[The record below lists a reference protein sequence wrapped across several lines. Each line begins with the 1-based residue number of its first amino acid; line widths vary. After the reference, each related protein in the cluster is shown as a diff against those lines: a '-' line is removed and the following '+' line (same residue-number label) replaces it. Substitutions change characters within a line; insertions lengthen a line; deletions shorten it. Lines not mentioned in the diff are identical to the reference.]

1 MFIFLFLLIFINSL
15 LILTNPVSIYTIESM
30 SNVGHI
36 MKYDMAIGI
45 KENDAM
51 LFTKQDTTKKPAII
65 VRRIL
70 ELIESGELKQG
81 DKLPNEM
88 GIVKQTE
95 ISRTSVREALSA
107 LELMGIIERVPGE
120 GTFIASTSPLKAA
133 SSKDLLLKFLEDTE
147 NVNGSFEALEA
158 RVALE
163 PSVALMAARRA
174 EPEDIENM
182 DAILEK
188 MEKSIK
194 DNETGVFLDLDYEF
208 HLAIA
213 KATQNDVLLEMN
225 KQLLELAN
233 LHMWRT
239 FKINLGL
246 LKPTLDAHRKILGAI
261 KKRDPK
267 KAEFYAEVH
276 LLHFFNEIITEK

>member
-1 MFIFLFLLIFINSL
+1 MFI
-15 LILTNPVSIYTIESM
+15 LTKYVLMYTIALM

-36 MKYDMAIGI
+36 MKYDTAIRV

-120 GTFIASTSPLKAA
+120 GTFIASTLPLKAA
-133 SSKDLLLKFLEDTE
+133 NSKDLLLKFLEDTE

-174 EPEDIENM
+174 EPEDIETM

-194 DNETGVFLDLDYEF
+194 GNETGAFLDLDYDF

-213 KATQNDVLLEMN
+213 KATQNDVLFEMN

>member
-15 LILTNPVSIYTIESM
+15 LILTIPVSIYTIESM

>member
-1 MFIFLFLLIFINSL
+1 
-15 LILTNPVSIYTIESM
+15 
-30 SNVGHI
+30 
-36 MKYDMAIGI
+36 MKYKRRESA
-45 KENDAM
+45 AM
-51 LFTKQDTTKKPAII
+51 LFERQDTTKKPAII
-65 VRRIL
+65 VKRIM

-120 GTFIASTSPLKAA
+120 GTFIASTSPFKEER
-133 SSKDLLLKFLEDTE
+133 SKDLLLKFLEDTE
-147 NVNGSFEALEA
+147 NVNGSFEALES
-158 RVALE
+158 RMVLE

-174 EPEDIENM
+174 EPEDIAAME
-182 DAILEK
+182 AILEK
-188 MEKSIK
+188 MNQSI
-194 DNETGVFLDLDYEF
+194 DSGDTEVFLDLDSEF

-213 KATQNDVLLEMN
+213 KATQNDVLFEMS
-225 KQLLELAN
+225 KQLLQMADI
-233 LHMWRT
+233 HMWRT

-246 LKPTLDAHRKILGAI
+246 LRPTVDIHRKILGAI

-267 KAEFYAEVH
+267 KAEFYAETH
-276 LLHFFNEIITEK
+276 LMHYINEVVEKTN

>member
-1 MFIFLFLLIFINSL
+1 MFI
-15 LILTNPVSIYTIESM
+15 LTKYVLMYTIALM

-36 MKYDMAIGI
+36 MKYDTAIRV

-120 GTFIASTSPLKAA
+120 GTFIASTLPLKAA
-133 SSKDLLLKFLEDTE
+133 NSKDLLLKFLVDTE

-174 EPEDIENM
+174 EPEDIETM

-194 DNETGVFLDLDYEF
+194 DNETGAFLDLDYDF

-213 KATQNDVLLEMN
+213 KATQNDVLFEMN